1 MRLILLGRRTS
12 RRLRAGEVW
21 HRTVPSSA
29 TPYRLT
35 QPFFDA
41 DFILHTLTVFEVR
54 KRL

>member
-12 RRLRAGEVW
+12 RRLRAGEVR
-21 HRTVPSSA
+21 HRTVPSA
-29 TPYRLT
+29 LRPYRLT

-54 KRL
+54 KPL